1 MKNIAEELLKVI
13 TEYKIKFQEL
23 NEDEWN
29 YQSAPGKWT
38 RREILGHI
46 IDSAANN
53 HQRFVR
59 AQIEENVQITYE
71 QDAWVK
77 YQNYKLEKSEILVEL
92 WYYYN
97 MHLIH
102 VIKNIPAEN
111 YSRKVDVK
119 KEDKVTLKWLGEDY
133 LRHLKHHL
141 NQIGA

>member
-29 YQSAPGKWT
+29 YQSAPEKWT
-38 RREILGHI
+38 RKEILGHL

-59 AQIEENVQITYE
+59 GQIEENFQITYE
-71 QDAWVK
+71 QDDWVK
-77 YQNYKLEKSEILVEL
+77 YQNYKLEKSEVLVGL
-92 WYYYN
+92 WYFYN

-119 KEDKVTLKWLGEDY
+119 E
-133 LRHLKHHL
+133 RR
-141 NQIGA
+141 